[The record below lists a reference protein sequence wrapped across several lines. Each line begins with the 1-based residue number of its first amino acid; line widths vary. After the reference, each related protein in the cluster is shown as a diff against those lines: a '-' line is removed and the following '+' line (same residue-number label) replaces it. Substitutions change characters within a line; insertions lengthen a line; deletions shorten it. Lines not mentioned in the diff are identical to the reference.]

1 MRPAYAWHTDVV
13 GPSFSTTTPTGQNQF
28 RLLVDGYSH
37 YRKSEMVSTTC
48 TADFHV
54 AWEQHITQVVT
65 EKGRTGVVARLIS
78 DSAKYYDSDAL
89 DQLNLYI

>member
-1 MRPAYAWHTDVV
+1 
-13 GPSFSTTTPTGQNQF
+13 
-28 RLLVDGYSH
+28 
-37 YRKSEMVSTTC
+37 MVSTTC